1 MRSLLLTLAISGLL
15 VTLQGCSP
23 SGTGAAGGSQSVN
36 VPDVVDFNWHVRQIL
51 SNNCFQCHGP
61 DAAAR
66 QAGLRLDDP
75 VVAMAELL
83 ESPGRHAIVPGEPQR
98 SMLVERIRHADPEQ
112 RMPPLE
118 SRKSLSHEEMA
129 ILEAWI
135 EQGAHYKPHWSL
147 LAPRAGEPEETPF
160 DDLAHNAIDRYV
172 FAGLDAAG
180 LAPSPEADRE
190 TLINRATLSLIG
202 LPPTLD
208 EVDAFIADTR
218 SDAFARLVDRL
229 LESSRYGERMAVEW
243 LDVARY
249 SESDGFLDDL
259 HERFFWPWRDWVI
272 EAFNENMPYHEF
284 SRWQLAGDLLPNP
297 ADEQILATA
306 FGRLG
311 KRSTENGIIDEEY
324 RVEYMA
330 ERGELV
336 GSAFLGLTVGCA
348 KCHDHKYDAISQ
360 ADYYSLAAFFNSIDE
375 RGFYAPGRT
384 GHSVGP
390 TLLWPDDETEQALA
404 AVRATLAA
412 LTEQESQALVNAR
425 DESQERA
432 RFLAADSNALA
443 AELEA
448 SLDAHLVAHYP
459 LDRAY
464 RGSVEHLKQPNAFG
478 PGVSLQNG
486 LVEQLLTL
494 SPSTTPGMPE
504 AVFQEANLRP
514 GHQGEAFFVTADN
527 KGFLGADVGYYERSD
542 AFSIDLWIFVP
553 DNRDFTD
560 ATIFNHRNHGVF
572 VGDTGYTLNIEGE
585 NLRFDLIHLSPYN
598 MISVYAGEPVP
609 RGAWSHVTVTYDGSS
624 SARGVGLYL
633 NGEPLP
639 LEVRKDNLFRTILP
653 TPGIGAAGFDAA
665 FYGFAFGRRFR
676 AEVFAEGAVDE
687 IRVFDSALTPL
698 EVEFL
703 HHGTAG
709 FASTPTHIVV
719 HLAERAPAVQS
730 VRAELVEVRA
740 KENLLMTA
748 TPQIMVLGDVG
759 EARQA
764 YLLERG
770 LYNQR
775 GRPVQPQG
783 LSEVLEWNDSLPR
796 NRLGLVDWL
805 FDPDNPLT
813 ARVFVNR
820 LWQMHFGTGLVATP
834 EDFGTQGALPT
845 HPELLDWLAIEFI
858 ESGWDI
864 KHMHRL
870 MVTSATY
877 RQSSTASPDSL
888 TKDPENLLL
897 SRGYRQ
903 RLPAEVIRDRALAV
917 SGLLV
922 DEIGGPSRYP
932 YQPPG
937 VWEATL
943 SFLTNS
949 WPEPDAVPVDD
960 HHGRTLYTFV
970 KRNAPPPSMMVFDFA
985 DRNVSTVKRTVSN
998 TPLQALVLLN
1008 DPQYV
1013 ETYKWMAH
1021 GALEAAA
1028 DPDNRL
1034 AHLFRAATRREA
1046 APEEL
1051 DLIREYYDQARARYA
1066 ETPAEA
1072 RRLLDV
1078 GVRDF
1083 ATAED
1088 IPELAALTLV
1098 AGAVM
1103 NTPDAYSMR

>member
-1 MRSLLLTLAISGLL
+1 MRNSLQTLAVVSLLVASL
-15 VTLQGCSP
+15 GCSP
-23 SGTGAAGGSQSVN
+23 SGPETAVRVQSVH

-61 DAAAR
+61 DSAAR

-75 VVAMAELL
+75 VVATAELL
-83 ESPGRHAIVPGEPQR
+83 ESPGRHAIVPGEPRR

-112 RMPPLE
+112 RMPPLD
-118 SRKSLSHEEMA
+118 SRKSLTAEEMA
-129 ILEAWI
+129 ILETWI
-135 EQGAHYKPHWSL
+135 EQGALYKPHWSL

-160 DDLAHNAIDRYV
+160 DDTARNDIDRYV
-172 FAGLDAAG
+172 FAGLDTAG
-180 LAPSPEADRE
+180 LSPSPEADRE
-190 TLINRATLSLIG
+190 TLINRATLSLTG

-208 EVDAFIADTR
+208 EVDAFVADTR
-218 SDAFARLVDRL
+218 PDAFERLVDRL
-229 LESSRYGERMAVEW
+229 LESPRYGERMAAEW

-259 HERFFWPWRDWVI
+259 HDRFFWPWRDWVI
-272 EAFNENMPYHEF
+272 EAFNGNMPYDEF

-297 ADEQILATA
+297 TREQLLATA

-360 ADYYSLAAFFNSIDE
+360 SDYYSLGAFFNSIDE

-390 TLLWPDDETEQALA
+390 TLLWPDDGTEQALST
-404 AVRATLAA
+404 VRATLAA
-412 LTEQESQALVNAR
+412 LTERESQAVVSAR
-425 DESQERA
+425 DESQDRA
-432 RFLAADSNALA
+432 RSLAADTNALT

-464 RGSVEHLKQPNAFG
+464 VGSVEHLKQPNAFG
-478 PGVSLQNG
+478 PGVALQNG
-486 LVEQLLTL
+486 LVEELLTL
-494 SPSTTPGMPE
+494 SPSATPGMPD
-504 AVFQEANLRP
+504 AVLQEANLQP
-514 GHQGEAFFVTADN
+514 GHQGEAFFFTADN
-527 KGFLGADVGYYERSD
+527 KGFLGSGVGYHERSD
-542 AFSIDLWIFVP
+542 PFSIDLWIYVP
-553 DNRDFTD
+553 NNRDFTD
-560 ATIFNHRNHGVF
+560 ATIINHRDHGVF
-572 VGDTGYTLNIEGE
+572 VGDSGYTLNIEGE

-598 MISVYAGEPVP
+598 MISVIAGEPVP

-633 NGEPLP
+633 NGDALP

-653 TPGIGAAGFDAA
+653 THGIGAAGFDAA

-676 AEVFAEGAVDE
+676 AEVFTEGAVDE
-687 IRVFDSALTPL
+687 IRVFDAALTPL

-703 HHGTAG
+703 HRGEAD
-709 FASTPTHIVV
+709 FAPAPERIAA
-719 HLAERAPAVQS
+719 HLAERTPTVQS
-730 VRAELVEVRA
+730 VRAELGEVRA
-740 KENLLMTA
+740 EENRLMTA
-748 TPQIMVLGDVG
+748 TPQIMVFGDID
-759 EARQA
+759 EPRQA
-764 YLLERG
+764 FLLERG
-770 LYNQR
+770 VYNQH
-775 GRPVQPQG
+775 GLPVQPQG
-783 LSEVLEWNDSLPR
+783 LSEVLEWDDSLPR
-796 NRLGLVDWL
+796 NRLGLVEWL
-805 FDPDNPLT
+805 FDSDNPLT

-820 LWQMHFGTGLVATP
+820 LWQMHFGAGLVATP
-834 EDFGTQGALPT
+834 EDFGSQGALPA
-845 HPELLDWLAIEFI
+845 HPELLDWLAVEFI
-858 ESGWDI
+858 ESGWNI

-877 RQSSTASPDSL
+877 RQSSTASPESL
-888 TKDPENLLL
+888 AKDPENLLL

-903 RLPAEVIRDRALAV
+903 RLPAEMIRDRALAV
-917 SGLLV
+917 SGLLD

-949 WPEPDAVPVDD
+949 WPQADAVPVDD

-1013 ETYKWMAH
+1013 EAYKWMAH
-1021 GALEAAA
+1021 GALEARTDA
-1028 DPDNRL
+1028 DERL

-1051 DLIREYYDQARARYA
+1051 ALIIEYYEQARARY
-1066 ETPAEA
+1066 TEA
-1072 RRLLDV
+1072 PSDARILLDV
-1078 GVRDF
+1078 GMRDF
-1083 ATAED
+1083 ATEED

-1103 NTPDAYSMR
+1103 NTPDAYSIH

>member
-1 MRSLLLTLAISGLL
+1 MTLALGGLL

-23 SGTGAAGGSQSVN
+23 SGPGAAGGPQSVN

-83 ESPGRHAIVPGEPQR
+83 ESPGRHAIVPGEPRR

-118 SRKSLSHEEMA
+118 SRKSLSSEEMA

-135 EQGAHYKPHWSL
+135 EQGARYKPHWSL

-160 DDLAHNAIDRYV
+160 DNTAHNAIDHYV
-172 FAGLDAAG
+172 FAGLDTAG
-180 LAPSPEADRE
+180 LAPSPEADGE
-190 TLINRATLSLIG
+190 TLINRATLSLTG

-218 SDAFARLVDRL
+218 PDAFARLVDQL
-229 LESSRYGERMAVEW
+229 LESPRYGERMAAEW

-259 HERFFWPWRDWVI
+259 HDRFFWPWRDWVI
-272 EAFNENMPYHEF
+272 EAFNENMPYDEF
-284 SRWQLAGDLLPNP
+284 SRWQLAGDLLPKP
-297 ADEQILATA
+297 TREQLLATA

-348 KCHDHKYDAISQ
+348 RCHDHKYDAISQ
-360 ADYYSLAAFFNSIDE
+360 ADYYSLGAFFNSIDE

-390 TLLWPDDETEQALA
+390 TLLWPDAETEQALA
-404 AVRATLAA
+404 AVRSGLAELA
-412 LTEQESQALVNAR
+412 ERESQALILAR
-425 DESQERA
+425 SESRTRA
-432 RFLAADSNALA
+432 AALADDANALA
-443 AELEA
+443 AELQA
-448 SLDAHLVAHYP
+448 SLDARLVAHYP
-459 LDRAY
+459 LDRDY
-464 RGSVEHLKQPNAFG
+464 LGSVEHLKQPNAFG
-478 PGVSLQNG
+478 PGVALQNG
-486 LVEQLLTL
+486 LAEELLTL
-494 SPSTTPGMPE
+494 SPSETPDMPD
-504 AVFQEANLRP
+504 AVFQEADLRP
-514 GHQGEAFFVTADN
+514 GQQGEAFFVTADN
-527 KGFLGADVGYYERSD
+527 KGFLGADVGYFERSD
-542 AFSIDLWIFVP
+542 AFSIDLWIYVP

-560 ATIFNHRNHGVF
+560 ATIFNHRDHGVF
-572 VGDTGYTLNIEGE
+572 VSDTGYTLNIEGE
-585 NLRFDLIHLSPYN
+585 HLRFDLIHLSPNN
-598 MISVYAGEPVP
+598 MISVYAGDPVP

-633 NGEPLP
+633 NGETLP
-639 LEVRKDNLFRTILP
+639 LEVHKDNLFRTILP
-653 TPGIGAAGFDAA
+653 TTGIGAAGFDAA

-676 AEVFAEGAVDE
+676 AEVFTGGAVDE
-687 IRVFDSALTPL
+687 IRVFDAALTPL

-703 HHGTAG
+703 HNGTAD
-709 FASTPTHIVV
+709 FASAPERIAA
-719 HLAERAPAVQS
+719 HLAERTPAVHS
-730 VRAELVEVRA
+730 VRAELGEVRA
-740 KENLLMTA
+740 EENRLMTA
-748 TPQIMVLGDVG
+748 TPQIMVLGDID
-759 EARQA
+759 EPRQA
-764 YLLERG
+764 FLLERG
-770 LYNQR
+770 VYNQP

-783 LSEVLEWNDSLPR
+783 LSEVLEWGDSLPR

-805 FDPDNPLT
+805 FDSGNPLT

-877 RQSSTASPDSL
+877 RQSSTASPESL
-888 TKDPENLLL
+888 AMDPENLLL

-903 RLPAEVIRDRALAV
+903 RLPAEMIRDRALAV
-917 SGLLV
+917 SGLLD

-943 SFLTNS
+943 SFLTES
-949 WPEPDAVPVDD
+949 WPEPDAVPADN
-960 HHGRTLYTFV
+960 HHARTLYTFV
-970 KRNAPPPSMMVFDFA
+970 KRNAPPPSMVVFDFA
-985 DRNVSTVKRTVSN
+985 DRNVSTVRRTVSN

-1013 ETYKWMAH
+1013 EAYKWMAH
-1021 GALEAAA
+1021 GALETAA
-1028 DPDNRL
+1028 DPDERL

-1051 DLIREYYDQARARYA
+1051 ALMRVYYDQARTRYA
-1066 ETPAEA
+1066 EAPAEA
-1072 RRLLDV
+1072 QRLLDV
-1078 GVRDF
+1078 GIRDF
-1083 ATAED
+1083 AAAED
-1088 IPELAALTLV
+1088 IPDLAALTLV

-1103 NTPDAYSMR
+1103 NTPDAYSIH